1 MHNFQ
6 FFVHRT
12 AGLIKDINSAPGN
25 FPEGGFY
32 QESCAVK
39 YAASIHDKRNFT
51 AIYDAR
57 GTIVHLIS
65 P

>member
-12 AGLIKDINSAPGN
+12 AGLIKDINSAPCN
-25 FPEGGFY
+25 LPEGGFY
-32 QESCAVK
+32 QESRAVK
-39 YAASIHDKRNFT
+39 YATSIHDKRNFT

-57 GTIVHLIS
+57 GAIVHLIS